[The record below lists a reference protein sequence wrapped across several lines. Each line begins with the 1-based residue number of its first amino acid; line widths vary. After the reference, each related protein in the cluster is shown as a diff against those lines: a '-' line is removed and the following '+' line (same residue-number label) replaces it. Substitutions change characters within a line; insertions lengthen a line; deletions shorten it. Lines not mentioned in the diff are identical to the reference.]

1 MALRVD
7 GGASSNVRREE
18 PDYRKTEVGTNLV
31 RREDST
37 TNGAVY
43 ARRGDG
49 NLQANVVRLKLNV
62 QVTTQANAP
71 TLTQTQ
77 ASRRADEII
86 AANGGKGNLNTEGA
100 GRDLANLARQNPA
113 DAWAVTQEML
123 GAEIDQDGRGK
134 VEENDKDEIAQ
145 SFAGNLSD
153 SELNTIG
160 QNAGGKA
167 MLERFRTHLLSGSVH
182 DDERATALRL
192 ETAANGYPP
201 PELTGNPERDIQ
213 TVADDLRGI
222 PVDKRDD
229 YLNEVL
235 SYADYGREVLQRA
248 GVLNNADRDILASA
262 INEAYRQNPTATR
275 DHLDAVTDMEKN
287 YPYYEWT
294 GLADVLRRTGNDDLI
309 AGYAKHAMSVA
320 ATGGAEKGAW
330 SVDALTAL
338 GGMSP
343 EGLRNFIN
351 FGSAHPPQYGSPS
364 TMGRF
369 MEMNNAAF
377 NAMLT
382 KSSEFLGGP
391 ANNAGFANAW
401 AFNPAMG
408 DLLNVASRMTDAK
421 TGQLTS
427 EALNIFKTVAPLTGD
442 NFFTK
447 EAAGKFFI
455 EHAQQIT
462 DTFALKRSADGS
474 PNENFDPNVLKD
486 FFINVVY
493 SPVSDLLQYNGKSMV
508 ETIMGDGKGNDGVI
522 GQVAQNIM
530 NRAAREGADVTYL
543 GQEIGYLY
551 GSISGGFLD
560 SVEAYKDKFEDD
572 KKFREF
578 LYGAVNKG
586 LGALSKKVGLP
597 LDKVGEFVQK
607 LIEAGAE
614 DDKTE
619 QLKKFQEAFLDL
631 KNEMSQSLL
640 EFQRRN
646 PRAEG
651 LETNFTLAWTDF
663 ITSYLA
669 SDWIANK

>member
-1 MALRVD
+1 MLKVD
-7 GGASSNVRREE
+7 GGTSSDVRREE
-18 PDYRKTEVGTNLV
+18 PNYQKPEVKTNLA
-31 RREDST
+31 RRDEPA
-37 TNGAVY
+37 TNGSVY
-43 ARRGDG
+43 ANRSDS

-62 QVTTQANAP
+62 QVTASATAPLTQA
-71 TLTQTQ
+71 Q
-77 ASRRADEII
+77 AEQRADEII
-86 AANGGKGNLNTEGA
+86 AANGGKDILDTEGV

-113 DAWAVTQEML
+113 DAWTVTQAML
-123 GAEIDQDGRGK
+123 GTEIDQDGNGK
-134 VEENDKDEIAQ
+134 IEENDKDEIAQ
-145 SFAGNLSD
+145 SFADNLSD
-153 SELNTIG
+153 DELETIG
-160 QNAGGKA
+160 QNSGGKA
-167 MLERFRTHLLSGSVH
+167 MLERFQTHLLSGSVH
-182 DDERATALRL
+182 DDERAIAVRL
-192 ETAANGYPP
+192 ETAAKGYTP

-213 TVADDLRGI
+213 IVADGLRDL

-235 SYADYGREVLQRA
+235 SYGDYGREVLQRA
-248 GVLNNADRDILASA
+248 GVLNNEDRDIVASA
-262 INEAYRQNPTATR
+262 INEAYRQNPTAMR
-275 DHLDAVTDMEKN
+275 DHLDAITDMEKN

-294 GLADVLRRTGNDDLI
+294 GLADVVRRTGNDDLI
-309 AGYAKHAMSVA
+309 AGYAKHAMGAA

-351 FGSAHPPQYGSPS
+351 FGSARPPQYGSPS

-369 MEMNNAAF
+369 IEQNKAAF
-377 NAMLT
+377 NTMLT
-382 KSSEFLGGP
+382 QAAGFLGGP
-391 ANNAGFANAW
+391 ANNAGFENAW
-401 AFNPAMG
+401 AFHPAMG
-408 DLLNVASRMTDAK
+408 DLLNVASRMTDASGK
-421 TGQLTS
+421 LTS
-427 EALNIFKTVAPLTGD
+427 EALDIFKTVVPLTGD

-462 DTFALKRSADGS
+462 DTFALKRNADGTT
-474 PNENFDPNVLKD
+474 NRDFDPNVLKD

-493 SPVSDLLQYNGKSMV
+493 SPISDLLQYNGGSMV
-508 ETIMGDGKGNDGVI
+508 EAIMGDGKGNDGVI

-530 NRAAREGADVTYL
+530 NRAARNGADVTYL

-560 SVEAYKDKFEDD
+560 SVEAYKDKFADD

-586 LGALSKKVGLP
+586 LGALGKKVGLP
-597 LDKVGEFVQK
+597 LDKVGEFVEK
-607 LIEAGAE
+607 LIEAEKE

-619 QLKKFQEAFLDL
+619 QLKKFQEAFLGL

-640 EFQRRN
+640 DFQQRN
-646 PRAEG
+646 PNAEG
-651 LETNFTLAWTDF
+651 LETNFTIAWTDF

-669 SDWIANK
+669 TDWIAN

>member
-1 MALRVD
+1 
-7 GGASSNVRREE
+7 NVRREDA
-18 PDYRKTEVGTNLV
+18 DYKKTEVQSNQI
-31 RREDST
+31 RRDET
-37 TNGAVY
+37 TNGSVY
-43 ARRGDG
+43 ANRSDG
-49 NLQANVVRLKLNV
+49 NLQANVVRFKLNV
-62 QVTTQANAP
+62 QVAAQTGAQS
-71 TLTQTQ
+71 LSQTQ
-77 ASRRADEII
+77 ARQRADEII
-86 AANGGKGNLNTEGA
+86 ANNGGKDNLDTEGV

-113 DAWAVTQEML
+113 DAWAVTQEIL

-153 SELNTIG
+153 AELNAVG
-160 QNAGGKA
+160 QNASGRA
-167 MLERFRTHLLSGSVH
+167 MLERFGTHLQSGSVH

-192 ETAANGYPP
+192 ETAAKGYPP

-213 TVADDLRGI
+213 TVAEGLRNL

-229 YLNEVL
+229 YLNDVL
-235 SYADYGREVLQRA
+235 AYPYGREVLQRA
-248 GVLNNADRDILASA
+248 GVLNNEDRDVLASA

-275 DHLDAVTDMEKN
+275 DHLNAVTDLEKN

-294 GLADVLRRTGNDDLI
+294 GLADVVRRTGNDDLI
-309 AGYAKHAMSVA
+309 AGYAKHAMQTA
-320 ATGGAEKGAW
+320 AGGGAERSAW

-351 FGSAHPPQYGSPS
+351 FGSARPPQYGSPS
-364 TMGRF
+364 AIGRF
-369 MEMNNAAF
+369 IEQNRAAF
-377 NAMLT
+377 NTMLT
-382 KSSEFLGGP
+382 ESAGFLGGP
-391 ANNAGFANAW
+391 ANNAGFPNEW

-408 DLLNVASRMTDAK
+408 DLLNVASRMTDAN
-421 TGQLTS
+421 GRLTS
-427 EALNIFKTVAPLTGD
+427 EALDIFKTVAPLTGD

-447 EAAGKFFI
+447 EAAGRFFI

-462 DTFALKRSADGS
+462 DTFALKRNADGTT
-474 PNENFDPNVLKD
+474 NRNFDPNVLKD

-493 SPVSDLLQYNGKSMV
+493 SPISDLLQYNGGSMV
-508 ETIMGDGKGNDGVI
+508 EAIMGNGQGNGGVI

-530 NRAAREGADVTYL
+530 NRAAQPGADVTYL

-551 GSISGGFLD
+551 GAISGGFLD

-586 LGALSKKVGLP
+586 LGALGGKIGLP
-597 LDKVGEFVQK
+597 LEKVGEFVQK
-607 LIEAGAE
+607 LIEDGAE
-614 DDKTE
+614 DYHNE
-619 QLKKFQEAFLDL
+619 QLRQFQEAFLDL

-640 EFQRRN
+640 DFQQRN

-651 LETNFTLAWTDF
+651 LETNFTIAWTDF

-669 SDWIANK
+669 TDWIAN

>member
-1 MALRVD
+1 MLKVD
-7 GGASSNVRREE
+7 GGGTSNVRREE
-18 PDYRKTEVGTNLV
+18 PDYKQPEVKTNLV
-31 RREDST
+31 RRDDST

-43 ARRGDG
+43 ANRSDG
-49 NLQANVVRLKLNV
+49 NLQANVVRFKLNV
-62 QVTTQANAP
+62 QVTTQTGAP
-71 TLTQTQ
+71 TLTPTQ
-77 ASRRADEII
+77 AQQRADEII
-86 AANGGKGNLNTEGA
+86 ADNGGKSNLDTEGV
-100 GRDLANLARQNPA
+100 GRDLANLARRNPV
-113 DAWAVTQEML
+113 DAWTVAQEML
-123 GAEIDQDGRGK
+123 GAEIDQDGNGK

-145 SFAGNLSD
+145 SFADDLSD
-153 SELNTIG
+153 GELTTIG
-160 QNAGGKA
+160 QNSGGKA
-167 MLERFRTHLLSGSVH
+167 MLERLQTHLLSGSVH
-182 DDERATALRL
+182 DDERDTALRL
-192 ETAANGYPP
+192 ETAAKGYTP

-213 TVADDLRGI
+213 IVADGLRDLPI
-222 PVDKRDD
+222 DKRDD

-235 SYADYGREVLQRA
+235 EYPMGREILQRA
-248 GVLNNADRDILASA
+248 GVLNNADRDVLASA
-262 INEAYRQNPTATR
+262 INEAYRRNPTAMR
-275 DHLDAVTDMEKN
+275 DHLDAVTDLEKN

-294 GLADVLRRTGNDDLI
+294 GLADVVRRTGNDDLI
-309 AGYAKHAMSVA
+309 AGYAKHAMNVA
-320 ATGGAEKGAW
+320 ASGGAEKSSW

-351 FGSAHPPQYGSPS
+351 FGSARPPQYGSPL
-364 TMGRF
+364 TIGRF
-369 MEMNNAAF
+369 IEQNKAAF
-377 NAMLT
+377 NTMLT
-382 KSSEFLGGP
+382 QAAGFLGGP
-391 ANNAGFANAW
+391 ANNAGFPNEW

-408 DLLNVASRMTDAK
+408 DLLNVASRMTDAN
-421 TGQLTS
+421 GQLTS
-427 EALNIFKTVAPLTGD
+427 EALDIFKTVAPLTGD

-455 EHAQQIT
+455 EHAPQIT
-462 DTFALKRSADGS
+462 DTFALKRNADGTT
-474 PNENFDPNVLKD
+474 NRNFDPNVLKD

-493 SPVSDLLQYNGKSMV
+493 SPISDLLQYNGKSMV

-522 GQVAQNIM
+522 GDVAQNIM
-530 NRAAREGADVTYL
+530 NQAARPGADVTYL

-578 LYGAVNKG
+578 MYGAVNKG
-586 LGALSKKVGLP
+586 LGALGKKIGLP

-607 LIEAGAE
+607 LIEAEAE

-619 QLKKFQEAFLDL
+619 QLKKFQEAFLGL

-640 EFQRRN
+640 DFQQRN

-651 LETNFTLAWTDF
+651 LETNFTIAWTDF

-669 SDWIANK
+669 TDWIAN

>member
-1 MALRVD
+1 MALKVD

-18 PDYRKTEVGTNLV
+18 PDYKKNEVQPTLG
-31 RREDST
+31 RRNEPT
-37 TNGAVY
+37 TDGAVY
-43 ARRGDG
+43 ARRSDG
-49 NLQANVVRLKLNV
+49 NLQANVVRFKLNV
-62 QVTTQANAP
+62 QVSAQAAAP
-71 TLTQTQ
+71 ALTQTQ
-77 ASRRADEII
+77 ARRRADEII
-86 AANGGKGNLNTEGA
+86 AGNGGKDNLDTEGV
-100 GRDLANLARQNPA
+100 GRDLANLARGNPS
-113 DAWAVTQEML
+113 DAWAVTQEIL
-123 GAEIDQDGRGK
+123 GAEIDQDGSGK

-145 SFAGNLSD
+145 SFADNLSD
-153 SELNTIG
+153 DELNTIG
-160 QNAGGKA
+160 QNSGGKA
-167 MLERFRTHLLSGSVH
+167 MLERLQTHLLSGSVH
-182 DDERATALRL
+182 DDERDTALRL
-192 ETAANGYPP
+192 ETAAKGYPP

-213 TVADDLRGI
+213 TVADDLRNL

-248 GVLNNADRDILASA
+248 GVLNNEDRDVLASA
-262 INEAYRQNPTATR
+262 INEAYRQNPTAMR
-275 DHLDAVTDMEKN
+275 DHLNAVTDLEKN

-294 GLADVLRRTGNDDLI
+294 GLADVVRRTGNDDLI
-309 AGYAKHAMSVA
+309 AGYAKHAMGAA
-320 ATGGAEKGAW
+320 ATGGAEKSSW

-351 FGSAHPPQYGSPS
+351 FGSARPPQYGSPS
-364 TMGRF
+364 TIGRF
-369 MEMNNAAF
+369 IEQNRAAF
-377 NAMLT
+377 NTMLT
-382 KSSEFLGGP
+382 QSAGFLGGP
-391 ANNAGFANAW
+391 ANNAGFPNEW

-408 DLLNVASRMTDAK
+408 DLLNVASGMTDASGK
-421 TGQLTS
+421 LTS
-427 EALNIFKTVAPLTGD
+427 EALDIFKTVVPLTGD

-462 DTFALKRSADGS
+462 DTFALKRNADGTT
-474 PNENFDPNVLKD
+474 NRNFDPNVLKD

-493 SPVSDLLQYNGKSMV
+493 SPISDLLQYNGGSMV
-508 ETIMGDGKGNDGVI
+508 EAIMGDGQGNDGVI
-522 GQVAQNIM
+522 GDVAQNIM
-530 NRAAREGADVTYL
+530 NRAARPGADVTYL

-551 GSISGGFLD
+551 GAISGGFLD

-586 LGALSKKVGLP
+586 LGALGEKIGLP

-607 LIEAGAE
+607 LIEAEAE

-619 QLKKFQEAFLDL
+619 QLKKYQEAFLGL

-640 EFQRRN
+640 DFQQRN

-651 LETNFTLAWTDF
+651 LETNFTIAWTDF

-669 SDWIANK
+669 TDWVAN